1 MGMRLITG
9 PANSGKAEFALDAVR
24 EHLKRRRDPLLI
36 VPRAADRAV
45 YVRELAGSGA
55 TLGLRVERFTG
66 LFRLV
71 AARAGIT

>member
-36 VPRAADRAV
+36 RAARRRPGGVCA
-45 YVRELAGSGA
+45 
-55 TLGLRVERFTG
+55 
-66 LFRLV
+66 
-71 AARAGIT
+71 